1 MGRRGGTMASPR
13 DGYERDDHV
22 GGGAMVDRDGRSSP
36 QRSHRRRPAHDDGT
50 MHVDRRYLDRRPRSS
65 EEGEDPDDASS
76 LRSSRV
82 VVRDGSV
89 EGAPPRTIYG
99 LYHRETDIS
108 TSSPNR
114 VLPDDEEEDD
124 DEEVGRRHERP
135 SRWKERLR
143 RKFDVA
149 LGLESPPSS
158 SSSSM
163 AGTYY
168 DSWKAQMKEVE
179 DGRKEAMRR
188 RMNERDDPST
198 AAVTLPNGKSRRA
211 LPSSPIP
218 IRNNR
223 RARMRAK
230 NQTPALD
237 GQASPSLKST
247 DLPKSR
253 LDEVPFW
260 REGGSIASLLFEN
273 RPSLP
278 SSTGRDDRGVMGHK
292 FLEVRSCPSYSL

>member
-13 DGYERDDHV
+13 GGYERDDHV

-36 QRSHRRRPAHDDGT
+36 RRRRRRRRRPAHDDGT
-50 MHVDRRYLDRRPRSS
+50 MHVDRRYRDRRPRLS

-76 LRSSRV
+76 LRSRRV

-99 LYHRETDIS
+99 LYHRETDVS
-108 TSSPNR
+108 TSSPKR
-114 VLPDDEEEDD
+114 EEEEDA

-168 DSWKAQMKEVE
+168 DSWMAQMKDVD
-179 DGRKEAMRR
+179 DGRKEALRR

-198 AAVTLPNGKSRRA
+198 AAITLPNGKSRRA

-218 IRNNR
+218 NRNNR

-230 NQTPALD
+230 KQTPALD

-278 SSTGRDDRGVMGHK
+278 SSSGRDVRGVMGRK
-292 FLEVRSCPSYSL
+292 SLEVRSCSSNSL

>member
-1 MGRRGGTMASPR
+1 MASPR
-13 DGYERDDHV
+13 GGYERDDHV

-36 QRSHRRRPAHDDGT
+36 RRRRRRRRRPAHDDGT
-50 MHVDRRYLDRRPRSS
+50 MHVDRRYRDRRPRLS

-76 LRSSRV
+76 LRSRRV

-99 LYHRETDIS
+99 LYHRETDVL
-108 TSSPNR
+108 TSSPNIE
-114 VLPDDEEEDD
+114 EEEDA

-158 SSSSM
+158 SSSSSM
-163 AGTYY
+163 TGTYY
-168 DSWKAQMKEVE
+168 DSWMAQMKDVD
-179 DGRKEAMRR
+179 DGRKEALRR

-218 IRNNR
+218 NRNNR

-230 NQTPALD
+230 KQTPALD

-278 SSTGRDDRGVMGHK
+278 SSTGRDDRGVMGRK
-292 FLEVRSCPSYSL
+292 SLEVRSCPSNSL